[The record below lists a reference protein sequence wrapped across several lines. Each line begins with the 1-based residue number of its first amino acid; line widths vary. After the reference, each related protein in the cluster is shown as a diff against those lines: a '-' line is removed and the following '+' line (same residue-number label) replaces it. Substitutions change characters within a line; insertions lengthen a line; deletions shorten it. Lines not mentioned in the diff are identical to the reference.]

1 MGNSSGGGIFLKRVV
16 CLTVLAAA
24 LSFGLERTLRA
35 GIAVQPPADP
45 AAGSLELFAV
55 GDWGI
60 DSPDRQTV
68 ADAMAKT
75 VGPDHHPAA
84 VLLLGDNYYV
94 DLTDVNDPRIQSFFE
109 KTYDPVKLNVP
120 FYAVLGNHDYKGDN
134 AAIELAYAA
143 QGHTRFTMPSRWYRL
158 DLPAAHPAVTI
169 LMLDSDKDTMAPSSW
184 EAQTAWLATELAKP
198 HAPWLMC
205 CAHHNMFG
213 NGSHGDNGVLQT
225 TWGPLFLKYRVAI
238 YLCGHEHTLQHLE
251 IPNWSTSFVIAGG
264 GGADR
269 KPMLKDKRGPFSRAS
284 LGFADLQFSPQ
295 VVTVSLLD
303 GSATVV
309 HAFTR
314 ASDGKVTLLQ
324 NSSSDPAT
332 KHPLAVINGIDIPG
346 DSVPTT
352 APSQK

>member
-1 MGNSSGGGIFLKRVV
+1 MGKV
-16 CLTVLAAA
+16 
-24 LSFGLERTLRA
+24 FGLRCINRLVYFAFLTAFLTWLNIETARGDA
-35 GIAVQPPADP
+35 PAQPPV
-45 AAGSLELFAV
+45 AATENPLELFAV

-60 DSPDRQTV
+60 DSPDRQKV

-75 VGPDHHPAA
+75 VGAEHHPAA
-84 VLLLGDNYYV
+84 VLLLGDNYYI
-94 DLTDVNDPRIQSFFE
+94 DLSDVTDPRIQTFFE

-120 FYAVLGNHDYKGDN
+120 FYAVLGNHDYKGNN

-158 DLPAAHPAVTI
+158 DLPAGHPVATI
-169 LMLDSDKDTMAPSSW
+169 LMLDSNKDTMAPSSW
-184 EAQTAWLATELAKP
+184 AAETDWLATELAKP

-225 TWGPLFLKYRVAI
+225 TWGPLFLKYNVAI

-251 IPNWSTSFVIAGG
+251 IPGWSTSFVIAGG

-269 KPMLKDKRGPFSRAS
+269 KPMLRDKRGPFSRAS
-284 LGFADLQFSPQ
+284 LGFADLQFSPD

-303 GSATVV
+303 GSANVV
-309 HAFTR
+309 HEFTR

-346 DSVPTT
+346 DLAPTT
-352 APSQK
+352 EPSQK